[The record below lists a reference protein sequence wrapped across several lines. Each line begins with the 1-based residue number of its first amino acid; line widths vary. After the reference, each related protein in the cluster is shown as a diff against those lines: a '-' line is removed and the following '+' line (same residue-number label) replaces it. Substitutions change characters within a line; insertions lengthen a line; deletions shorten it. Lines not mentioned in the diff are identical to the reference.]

1 MTDGADSTNYF
12 ATDFARD
19 AERARLSILEQTL
32 DPITVGHLERLAFA
46 SAEPPRQCLEMGA
59 GGGSIARWMG
69 EHVAPGATVV
79 AADVDTG
86 FLVELPAAVQVRQF
100 DITTD
105 TLEPLHFDLV
115 HCRLMLLHLADPMGA
130 LQKLADSV
138 APGGLLLVEEWDY
151 ATTQAVQEDHP
162 LSATVNRV
170 NEALFGLTLSM
181 GINVWLGRNLPD
193 MVEAT
198 GLHDVDHIGSLRVAR
213 GTPEPTMQKASAAL
227 LRPALVGRGLVEEP
241 EIDDWFR
248 ALSDPTFRM
257 IDYTTISA
265 WGRRPRL

>member
-1 MTDGADSTNYF
+1 MTDGTNYF

-19 AERARLSILEQTL
+19 AERARLSILERTL
-32 DPITVGHLERLAFA
+32 DPITTGHLERLAF
-46 SAEPPRQCLEMGA
+46 SGGPPPRRCLEMGA
-59 GGGSIARWMG
+59 GGGSIARWLG
-69 EHVAPGATVV
+69 EHVDPDGIVV
-79 AADVDTG
+79 AADVDTE
-86 FLVELPAAVQVRQF
+86 FLVDLPSTVQVRRF
-100 DITTD
+100 DIATD
-105 TLEPLHFDLV
+105 TLEPLHYDLV
-115 HCRLMLLHLADPMGA
+115 HCRLMLLHVADPVGA

-151 ATTQAVQEDHP
+151 ATTQAYQADHP
-162 LSATVNRV
+162 LSDVVNRV
-170 NEALFGLTLSM
+170 NDALFGLTLSM
-181 GINVWLGRNLPD
+181 GINVWLGRELPD

-198 GLHDVDHIGSLRVAR
+198 GLREVDHMGSLKVAR

-227 LRPALVGRGLVEEP
+227 LRPALLQRQLVAEP